1 MIIPTFHT
9 VATKRGASRPSN
21 LYDHPTPL
29 NEQGTLGRCLNSLRQ
44 VRGLGQV
51 IILVAAEGGVED
63 EAAKKVQ
70 NIANQFPQMHT
81 LVIGRA
87 EAEIVQQRLDQ
98 LGFGGQQEAIGLT
111 GYSAVRNL
119 GLVVAQVLGF
129 DSVVFIDDDETI
141 EDEAFLEKA
150 MYGLGKLTK
159 KGIPILA
166 KSGFYF
172 NDEGT
177 YYSKSQNR
185 WYNPFLAAGPRVQQ
199 LDQQGHVRPAP
210 FSFQSC
216 MRRLLGAA
224 SRNVSPF
231 ELRPVDPSR

>member
-1 MIIPTFHT
+1 MNPAVIIPTFHT

-141 EDEAFLEKA
+141 E
-150 MYGLGKLTK
+150 GR
-159 KGIPILA
+159 GI
-166 KSGFYF
+166 S
-172 NDEGT
+172 
-177 YYSKSQNR
+177 
-185 WYNPFLAAGPRVQQ
+185 
-199 LDQQGHVRPAP
+199 
-210 FSFQSC
+210 
-216 MRRLLGAA
+216 
-224 SRNVSPF
+224 
-231 ELRPVDPSR
+231 